1 MKKAAVIFCALVGC
15 SAHTPSAGDAAAK
28 KHEIVAGFGDPSRT
42 CQSAHEVAEAYASD
56 GNRSEA
62 ERWNKHAEGA
72 CTMARLLAT
81 GP

>member
-15 SAHTPSAGDAAAK
+15 SAHTPGAGDAAAK
-28 KHEIVAGFGDPSRT
+28 KHEIVASFGDPRRT

-62 ERWNKHAEGA
+62 ERWNRHAIES
-72 CTMARLLAT
+72 CQMSNLSD
-81 GP
+81 